1 MARIST
7 YVVDGTIVDGDKV
20 IGSDANNDMVT
31 KNYKVGDLVAYFA
44 VAIGDYLVPY
54 NNATDNVDLGPY
66 SLSATNLSIS
76 GTFTADGTEGLIG
89 QVLTSQ
95 GSGNPAIWS
104 YNIGSQNLQ
113 DVLVNG
119 NTGAR
124 NILLND
130 NLGSTIKL
138 DVESNILPSTG
149 IQLYNIGSGD
159 TSYWITNEIGLQDGS
174 NTFTQLIDRVIY
186 SNGANS
192 INVVAN
198 NYNNQTF
205 VYPNY
210 GGAFVMS
217 VNGTFADMSGN
228 VTVSVASSQN
238 LQQVTDIGNTTTN
251 TILVNKDLS
260 STSLGNEDLGVGYYG
275 PLSWTDPYSGYF
287 KIQTTN
293 VGGTPPDIDSSSSGG
308 NYLISA
314 NQGVNSAPSVN
325 INSSGDFIN
334 ISNVG
339 GLKVLNIDNES
350 IKFTSGATRTR
361 LKFNTNNYGGLTE
374 YTFPNYVASAYIP
387 LTVNGVAANS
397 LGAITI
403 PVGTGT
409 VTGVTATTPLFSSG
423 GTTPNITIQ
432 QSSASQSGYLS
443 STDWS
448 TFNSKGS
455 GTVTSIATA
464 GLISGGTITGT
475 GTITTSM
482 STNKLV
488 GRSTAG
494 TGVMEEITIGTGL
507 SLSAGT
513 LTNTATY
520 TSPLTTKGDIFV
532 RSTVDTRLP
541 VGLDTQILIADSTTT
556 TGLKWGTNTAATPTG
571 YYGAWQDNVTQTA
584 AASNVGYAMIF
595 RTIDLSNGVS
605 VVTNGTNLTRIT
617 FANTGIY
624 NLQFSSQFQNIDNAE
639 HDVTI
644 WLRLNGTDVA
654 GSSGLVQVPKRKAV
668 GAGNE
673 GHVVVGWNYVLSV
686 VAGEYYELMWS
697 TANHTNVTMEFYA
710 AGSPPPSAASV
721 IMTVT
726 QQSGIMAGTGIT
738 AINSL
743 TGAVQTLGVGT
754 SGTDFAI
761 VSSGTSH
768 TFNLPDASATA
779 RGVLNTNAQ
788 TIGGA
793 KTFSTAP
800 ILSSLTASQIL
811 ALDGSGNIQS
821 LAVATYPSLTEL
833 SYVKGVTS
841 AIQTQINGKQ
851 ATLTNPVTGTGTNNE
866 LAYFNAT
873 GSTISSLTT
882 ATYPSLTEL
891 SYVKGVTSAIQTQIG
906 GKQASSTNLTS
917 LAGLT
922 YASTSFVKMTA
933 AGTFSLDTT
942 SYQGALTLTTTGT
955 SGAATLVGNT
965 LNIPQY
971 SGGSSYTFS
980 TGLTNS
986 SGTVTNDLST
996 GISGGQSVVGG
1007 TAASNSLTL
1016 SSTSNATKGKI
1027 LFGTSAYDEVNNRLG
1042 IGTASPTLPVHI
1054 VYSNNSYA
1062 EGLRVENTNIGT
1074 TALGGVMIT
1083 TNAVNGG
1090 FFGYAPSNYTVVGQ
1104 RSTMMFQSL
1113 GLNKLGFIANAN
1125 ETSLTAQDIFFS
1137 TYGANTTYQM
1147 QIKGNGNVQIGT
1159 NTDAGYKLDV
1169 NGTARVSGNLTST
1182 GNITASNSNVNNN
1195 CISHASQIIGG
1206 NNTANSQGYRLTNGG
1221 TSINPQGMF
1230 GAVNLTAGT
1239 ITCFADNTNG
1249 FTIGAGNGT
1258 RMIGRAGISIA
1269 SLTNTAGSESGDM
1282 IFSTQSGGTAMTEK
1296 MRITSGGG
1304 ITLTATNTAS
1314 GTTGNQTIN
1323 KPSGTVNIAAAGTT
1337 VTVTNSLVT
1346 ASSIVFAV
1354 IRTNDATATIKNVVP
1369 AAGSFV
1375 INLGAATT
1383 AETSIGFFV
1392 IN

>member
-54 NNATDNVDLGPY
+54 NNATDDVDLGPY
-66 SLSATNLSIS
+66 SLFATNLSIS
-76 GTFTADGTEGLIG
+76 GTFTADGTTGLPG
-89 QVLTSQ
+89 QVLTSN
-95 GSGNPAIWS
+95 GSGVATWT

-113 DVLVNG
+113 DVLNNG
-119 NTGAR
+119 NTGSR
-124 NILLND
+124 NILLNN

-138 DVESNILPSTG
+138 DVESNVLTSTG
-149 IQLYNIGSGD
+149 IQLYNVGSGD

-174 NTFTQLIDRVIY
+174 LIFNQLIDRAIY
-186 SNGANS
+186 SNGTNS
-192 INVVAN
+192 INIVAN

-205 VYPNY
+205 IYPNY

-228 VTVSVASSQN
+228 VNVSVSSSQN

-251 TILVNKDLS
+251 TILINKGVS
-260 STSLGNEDLGVGYYG
+260 ATSLGNEDLGAGYYG
-275 PLSWTDPYSGYF
+275 PLSWTDAYNGYF

-293 VGGTPPDIDSSSSGG
+293 VAGVPPDIDSSSIGG
-308 NYLISA
+308 SYLISA
-314 NQGVNSAPSVN
+314 NQGINSAPSIN
-325 INSSGDFIN
+325 INTNGDFIN
-334 ISNVG
+334 ISDSG
-339 GLKVLNIDNES
+339 GIKVLNIDNES
-350 IKFTSGATRTR
+350 IKFVSSIASTR

-374 YTFPNYVASAYIP
+374 YTFPNNVASAYIP
-387 LTVNGVAANS
+387 LTVNGQSANS
-397 LGAITI
+397 SGAITI

-409 VTGVTATTPLFSSG
+409 VTGVTATSPITSSG
-423 GTTPNITIQ
+423 GTAP
-432 QSSASQSGYLS
+432 
-443 STDWS
+443 
-448 TFNSKGS
+448 
-455 GTVTSIATA
+455 V
-464 GLISGGTITGT
+464 IS
-475 GTITTSM
+475 TSM
-482 STNKLV
+482 ATNKLI

-494 TGVMEEITIGTGL
+494 TGVMEEITLGTGL
-507 SLSAGT
+507 SFSGT
-513 LTNTATY
+513 TLNVSG
-520 TSPLTTKGDIFV
+520 TSPLTTKGDLYTY
-532 RSTVDTRLP
+532 STTNTRLP
-541 VGLDTQILIADSTTT
+541 VGLDTQVLLADSTTA
-556 TGLKWGTNTAATPTG
+556 TGLRWGTNTSATPLG
-571 YYGAWQDNVTQTA
+571 YYGAFSDITNQTA
-584 AASNVGYAMIF
+584 AVINTGYPMLLGV
-595 RTIDLSNGVS
+595 TDLSNGVT
-605 VVTNGTNLTRIT
+605 VVSGSRVTI
-617 FANTGIY
+617 ANTGIY
-624 NLQFSSQFQNIDNAE
+624 NIQWSAQFTNPTASE

-644 WLRLNGTDVA
+644 WLRKNGVDVA
-654 GSSGLVQVPKRKAV
+654 GSAGVVLVPAKHGSAD
-668 GAGNE
+668 
-673 GHVVVGWNYVLSV
+673 GHTLPSWNFLLDVVG
-686 VAGEYYELMWS
+686 GDYYEFVWS
-697 TANHTNVTMEFYA
+697 TDNTSVYISFAP
-710 AGSPPPSAASV
+710 AGSPPPSTASV
-721 IMTVT
+721 VLTVT

-743 TGAVQTLGVGT
+743 TGASQTLSTGT
-754 SGTDFAI
+754 SGTNFAI

-779 RGVLNTNAQ
+779 RGVITTGAQ
-788 TIGGA
+788 TIAGA

-811 ALDGSGNIQS
+811 ALDASGNIQS

-833 SYVKGVTS
+833 SYVKGITS

-851 ATLTNPVTGTGTNNE
+851 GT
-866 LAYFNAT
+866 
-873 GSTISSLTT
+873 
-882 ATYPSLTEL
+882 
-891 SYVKGVTSAIQTQIG
+891 
-906 GKQASSTNLTS
+906 
-917 LAGLT
+917 
-922 YASTSFVKMTA
+922 
-933 AGTFSLDTT
+933 
-942 SYQGALTLTTTGT
+942 LTLTTTGT
-955 SGAATLVGNT
+955 SGAATLVGDT

-980 TGLTNS
+980 TGLTNTA
-986 SGTVTNDLST
+986 GTVTSNLST
-996 GISGGQSVVGG
+996 GVSGGQSVVGG

-1042 IGTASPTLPVHI
+1042 IGTSSPTLPVHI

-1062 EGLRVENTNIGT
+1062 EGLRVENTNTGT

-1169 NGTARVSGNLTST
+1169 TGTARVTSDLTSGGRIEGT
-1182 GNITASNSNVNNN
+1182 NIGAT
-1195 CISHASQIIGG
+1195 SQLQ
-1206 NNTANSQGYRLTNGG
+1206 ALAQSVGG
-1221 TSINPQGMF
+1221 TFTARTTSAAGSYTPVFITGSN
-1230 GAVNLTAGT
+1230 AATAGVT
-1239 ITCFADNTNG
+1239 QMNYEQTNQLS
-1249 FTIGAGNGT
+1249 FSATNASSLKVA
-1258 RMIGRAGISIA
+1258 RAGINIA
-1269 SLTNTAGSESGDM
+1269 SLTNTAGSESGDLTFLTQSGGTAMSEKMRIFGGGNVAIGTSTDNGVKLYVNGSSTILNTIKFGSANQIYNNLTSYRTTNGGSNVFPTAIFAPATLATLGIALSTTNGLIFTAGNTNEIAPIARASIGITNLVNTAGSESGDM
-1282 IFSTQSGGTAMTEK
+1282 IFLTQSGGTAMTEK

-1304 ITLTATNTAS
+1304 ITLTATNTAA

-1375 INLGAATT
+1375 INLASATT

>member
-1 MARIST
+1 LARIST

-130 NLGSTIKL
+130 DLGSTIKL
-138 DVESNILPSTG
+138 DVESNILPLTG
-149 IQLYNIGSGD
+149 IQLYDFGSGD
-159 TSYWITNEIGLQDGS
+159 TSYWITNQIGLQDGS

-287 KIQTTN
+287 KIETTN
-293 VGGTPPDIDSSSSGG
+293 VSGTPPDIDSSSSGG

-409 VTGVTATTPLFSSG
+409 VTGVTATSPITSSG
-423 GTTPNITIQ
+423 GTAP
-432 QSSASQSGYLS
+432 
-443 STDWS
+443 
-448 TFNSKGS
+448 
-455 GTVTSIATA
+455 V
-464 GLISGGTITGT
+464 IS
-475 GTITTSM
+475 TSM
-482 STNKLV
+482 ATNKLI
-488 GRSTAG
+488 GRGTAG
-494 TGVMEEITIGTGL
+494 TGVMEEITLGTGL
-507 SLSAGT
+507 SFSGT
-513 LTNTATY
+513 TLNVSG
-520 TSPLTTKGDIFV
+520 TSPLTTKGDLYTFN
-532 RSTVDTRLP
+532 STNTRLP

-556 TGLKWGTNTAATPTG
+556 TGLKWGSNTAATPTG
-571 YYGAWQDNVTQTA
+571 YYLAISDSTIQTNPTADTPRAVKFNTTDLANGFSLQTETAVFTGTINNGGAGAGTILNVTGITSGTLKVGMVLTGGSITA
-584 AASNVGYAMIF
+584 GTFISAFTSGTGGIGTYV
-595 RTIDLSNGVS
+595 VS
-605 VVTNGTNLTRIT
+605 VSQLRTSATYTGTMTSQIVC
-617 FANTGIY
+617 ANTGIY
-624 NLQFSSQFQNIDNAE
+624 NLQFSSQLDKSDAGVDIANF
-639 HDVTI
+639 
-644 WLRLNGTDVA
+644 WLRKNGTDVPY
-654 GSSGLVQVPKRKAV
+654 S
-668 GAGNE
+668 AGNLSLQ
-673 GHVVVGWNYVLSV
+673 GNSPAYMMAAWNYVIQL
-686 VAGEYYELMWS
+686 VAGDIIELYWASSDANMSIYSETVQTSPYPHPAIQS
-697 TANHTNVTMEFYA
+697 TILT
-710 AGSPPPSAASV
+710 
-721 IMTVT
+721 IT

-743 TGAVQTLGVGT
+743 TGASQTLGTGT

-768 TFNLPDASATA
+768 TFNLPNASATA
-779 RGVLNTNAQ
+779 RGVINTNAQ
-788 TIGGA
+788 TIAGT

-800 ILSSLTASQIL
+800 VLSSLTASQIL

-841 AIQTQINGKQ
+841 AIQTQINSKQ
-851 ATLTNPVTGTGTNNE
+851 GT
-866 LAYFNAT
+866 
-873 GSTISSLTT
+873 
-882 ATYPSLTEL
+882 
-891 SYVKGVTSAIQTQIG
+891 
-906 GKQASSTNLTS
+906 
-917 LAGLT
+917 
-922 YASTSFVKMTA
+922 
-933 AGTFSLDTT
+933 
-942 SYQGALTLTTTGT
+942 LTLTTTGT

-986 SGTVTNDLST
+986 SGTVTSNLST
-996 GISGGQSVVGG
+996 GVSGGQSVVGG

-1016 SSTSNATKGKI
+1016 SSTSNATKGNI
-1027 LFGTSAYDEVNNRLG
+1027 LFGTSAYF
-1042 IGTASPTLPVHI
+1042 
-1054 VYSNNSYA
+1054 
-1062 EGLRVENTNIGT
+1062 ENTNNLAIGT
-1074 TALGGVMIT
+1074 STDNGYKLYVNGTIAVASGNALTLSGASLTPGNRFTIGNTWTFKT
-1083 TNAVNGG
+1083 TNAGSNLSGLMSLIANGG
-1090 FFGYAPSNYTVVGQ
+1090 GGGQPSLIYD
-1104 RSTMMFQSL
+1104 FQ
-1113 GLNKLGFIANAN
+1113 
-1125 ETSLTAQDIFFS
+1125 
-1137 TYGANTTYQM
+1137 
-1147 QIKGNGNVQIGT
+1147 
-1159 NTDAGYKLDV
+1159 
-1169 NGTARVSGNLTST
+1169 
-1182 GNITASNSNVNNN
+1182 NSNGLV
-1195 CISHASQIIGG
+1195 
-1206 NNTANSQGYRLTNGG
+1206 
-1221 TSINPQGMF
+1221 F
-1230 GAVNLTAGT
+1230 
-1239 ITCFADNTNG
+1239 
-1249 FTIGAGNGT
+1249 GAGNGT
-1258 RMIGRAGISIA
+1258 AQIARAGINITN
-1269 SLTNTAGSESGDM
+1269 LVNTAGSESGDM

-1304 ITLTATNTAS
+1304 ITLTATNTVS